1 MTVVVEYKGSKKREE
16 VKDVINF
23 WQDTN
28 HFWLKLK
35 DDNART
41 FFRRNVRLVRIYDKE
56 IER

>member
-1 MTVVVEYKGSKKREE
+1 MTVVIKHKRSGTEEE
-16 VKDVINF
+16 VADVINF

-35 DDNART
+35 NDNART

-56 IER
+56 

>member
-1 MTVVVEYKGSKKREE
+1 MKVVVEYKDSKKQEE

-35 DDNART
+35 NGGART

-56 IER
+56 

>member
-35 DDNART
+35 NDNART

-56 IER
+56 